1 MYTSYY
7 GMSVNPF
14 LKSENIKYKFESKD
28 FKETI
33 NRLNYIKEIKGV
45 CLITG
50 HTGYG
55 KTFSIRYFIN
65 ELSQDLYKVIYISAT
80 NEMTVFDFY
89 KALCDQLYLDTGA
102 CYRAEIYQKIQN
114 EFKRLV
120 KKERVQPIVI
130 IDDAHVLK
138 REIIN
143 NFKVFYDFDMDSTD
157 YISLII
163 VGQVELKDILM
174 KNIFESLK
182 QRIIVNYTFN
192 GFSREEV
199 CEYVKSRLKIADTN
213 QDIFEVDALNA
224 LYACSKASPRR
235 LNTLIINSLML
246 GHQNEKIKIDSSI
259 IIDAKKEMDLLN

>member
-7 GMSVNPF
+7 GMSINPF
-14 LKSENIKYKFESKD
+14 LKSENIKYKFESND

-65 ELSQDLYKVIYISAT
+65 KLSQDLYKVIYISAT

-143 NFKVFYDFDMDSTD
+143 NFKVFYDFDMDSVD
-157 YISLII
+157 YVSLII
-163 VGQVELKDILM
+163 VGQVEIKDILM
-174 KNIFESLK
+174 KNIHENLK

-199 CEYVKSRLKIADTN
+199 YEYVKSRLKIADTN
-213 QDIFEVDALNA
+213 QEIFEIDALNA

-246 GHQNEKIKIDSSI
+246 GYQNEKIKIDSNI